1 MSHIKDIADMLEELA
16 TQHGSIGAD
25 NFGRTLEEYQAK
37 SRSITAYAM
46 IMEPITGRL
55 HGQSEA
61 QIYRT
66 YNVGFSIVHPW
77 QIDRFDDQWIFME
90 ACENIALQILARIRY
105 YSAEYNRNTPEVWQG
120 FDIFTVR
127 IEPIF
132 IELDQMAGVSVNFEL
147 NANVS
152 MRFDPTDVAGI
163 WADLP

>member
-1 MSHIKDIADMLEELA
+1 LF
-16 TQHGSIGAD
+16 GS
-25 NFGRTLEEYQAK
+25 
-37 SRSITAYAM
+37 
-46 IMEPITGRL
+46 P
-55 HGQSEA
+55 
-61 QIYRT
+61 
-66 YNVGFSIVHPW
+66 
-77 QIDRFDDQWIFME
+77 
-90 ACENIALQILARIRY
+90 CENIALQILARIRY